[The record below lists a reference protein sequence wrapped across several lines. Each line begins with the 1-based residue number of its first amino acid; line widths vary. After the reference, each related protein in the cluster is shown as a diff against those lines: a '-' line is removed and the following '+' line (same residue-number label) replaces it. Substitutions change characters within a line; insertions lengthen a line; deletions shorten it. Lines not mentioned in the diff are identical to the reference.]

1 MADKLSE
8 YYNVVQQTILSRQ
21 HPVSGLLCEDV
32 AGVPHAWVRDNV
44 AAISSVW
51 ALSMAY
57 RRNPDVE
64 ENRAVIFTLEQA
76 TVQCMRG
83 LMTAMMGQKE
93 KVERFKSSFS
103 LRDALHAKY
112 QGDTGQAVVGD
123 SDWGHLQLDATA
135 LYLLTLAQMTE
146 AGLSIIYTLDEV
158 AFIQNL
164 VFYIECAYVIPDYG
178 MWERGDKSNQ
188 NIVELNSSSV
198 GMAKAAL
205 MAMKGLNLYG
215 ARGGPAS
222 VIHVLPDETVKCSA
236 VLESMLPRES
246 NSKET
251 DASILTIIGYPGFSV
266 RKKTLV
272 EETLSTLTLKLG
284 GKFGMKRFLRD
295 GYKTPR
301 ENTARLHY
309 EAWELRH
316 FENIECEWPL
326 FLCYLSI
333 TSFFNGDMEQAS
345 ALSNNL
351 DSLTVKD
358 GDCTLLPELY
368 QLEERHVAAEYGLPG
383 SSPKVA
389 AGRCPFMWA
398 QALFTITKLLNEGL
412 LVPAEL
418 DPLNRRSELNTIEKP
433 AVVVQVVVLAE
444 DEKIQSLLQK
454 DGIHLETADQISPFE
469 VESASVLSK
478 LYTFLGRNKNLGMSG
493 RKSRDVGI
501 HATSR
506 FYRVQNRIFVFTP
519 QSFDRTIDYR
529 VTDPCLAMSTL
540 AYALNYLSNSWT
552 MPGRPTVTLILTR
565 DFIELDKDNKE
576 VIPSSIIRT
585 IKKISSGYIYG
596 TRVLLGS
603 HTDFMPTSA
612 SVDLG
617 FLNDHENG
625 KPEYLDPEV
634 EHFLS
639 NNCERTETKGIIGTE
654 RSRSVGNGHQSNKQM
669 GSKKRRYTSGAIQ
682 RTRSIKMSLE
692 SSKEIAQTLLNG
704 CMNEIAAKTT
714 NEHSPPPSFDPW
726 HIMSPP
732 FRTRKSSQNIYEDNE
747 EELLMRLE
755 EEEDLEEQGD
765 ILQHMV
771 ENWGMAHDTG
781 SGTVET
787 LVKELYR
794 KSCEVKN
801 WSLVR
806 HTFGLQTWKIPNL
819 ALAVTDLI
827 VRQKQVAVG
836 LPGEGEE
843 VISHPLGAAELK
855 NLIYNVHKADTTT
868 AVLTQ
873 ELISYLAM
881 FIRTEPELFHG
892 VIRIRVG
899 LIIQVRINLSIQY
912 ESFSTI

>member
-1 MADKLSE
+1 MTDKLSE
-8 YYNVVQQTILSRQ
+8 YYEVVEQTILSRQ

-57 RRNPDVE
+57 RRNHDVE
-64 ENRAVIFTLEQA
+64 ESRSIIYMLEKA
-76 TVQCMRG
+76 TVRCMRG
-83 LMTAMMGQKE
+83 LMTAMMGQRE
-93 KVERFKSSFS
+93 KVEKFKSSFS

-146 AGLSIIYTLDEV
+146 AGLNIIFTLDEV

-205 MAMKGLNLYG
+205 MAMKGLNLFG

-251 DASILTIIGYPGFSV
+251 DASILTIIGYPGFAV
-266 RKKTLV
+266 RKEELVDKTL
-272 EETLSTLTLKLG
+272 ETLIEKLR

-301 ENTARLHY
+301 ENTDRLHY
-309 EAWELRH
+309 ESWELRQ
-316 FENIECEWPL
+316 FENIECEWPM

-333 TSFFNGDMEQAS
+333 TQLFNGKTEQAS
-345 ALSNNL
+345 ALAKYL
-351 DSLTVKD
+351 DGLTVEK
-358 GDCTLLPELY
+358 GGLKLLPELY
-368 QLEERHVAAEYGLPG
+368 QLEERHVATEYGRPG

-398 QALFTITKLLNEGL
+398 QALFIITKLLNEGL

-418 DPLNRRSELNTIEKP
+418 DPLNRRLNTIKKP
-433 AVVVQVVVLAE
+433 DVVVQVVVLAE
-444 DEKIQSLLQK
+444 DDEIQSLLQK
-454 DGIHLETADQISPFE
+454 DGIDLQTAAQISPFE
-469 VESASVLSK
+469 VKPASVLSE
-478 LYTFLGRNKNLGMSG
+478 LYTFLGRNEKLGLSG

-501 HATSR
+501 LATSR
-506 FYRVQNRIFVFTP
+506 FYKVQNKTFVFTP
-519 QSFDRTIDYR
+519 QSFDRKSDYR

-540 AYALNYLSNSWT
+540 QYALSYLANSWS
-552 MPGRPTVTLILTR
+552 MPGRPTVTLTLTR
-565 DFIELDKDNKE
+565 DLLEIDKDNKE
-576 VIPSSIIRT
+576 VIPTPIIRT
-585 IKKISSGYIYG
+585 IRKLSSGYING
-596 TRVLLGS
+596 TRVLLGT
-603 HTDFMPTSA
+603 HKDFIPTSA
-612 SVDLG
+612 SVDLA
-617 FLNDHENG
+617 FLNDDENG
-625 KPEYLDPEV
+625 RPENICPEV
-634 EHFLS
+634 ELYLN
-639 NNCERTETKGIIGTE
+639 NNCEEPETRGIIGCK
-654 RSRSVGNGHQSNKQM
+654 RSRYAGNGQHLDP
-669 GSKKRRYTSGAIQ
+669 KKRRYTSGAIQ

-692 SSKEIAQTLLNG
+692 ASKEIAQALLKG
-704 CMNEIAAKTT
+704 CMNEITT
-714 NEHSPPPSFDPW
+714 NDTIDPLLMASPRSK
-726 HIMSPP
+726 
-732 FRTRKSSQNIYEDNE
+732 TRNNSQSTYEDFGN
-747 EELLMRLE
+747 EELLMLLKE
-755 EEEDLEEQGD
+755 SQDLEEQGD
-765 ILQHMV
+765 ILQYMV

-781 SGTVET
+781 SGTVQH
-787 LVKELYR
+787 LVKELYH
-794 KSCEVKN
+794 KLCQVKN

-806 HTFGLQTWKIPNL
+806 HTYGLLTWKIPNL

-836 LPGEGEE
+836 LPGKGEE
-843 VISHPLGAAELK
+843 VTSHPLAAG
-855 NLIYNVHKADTTT
+855 
-868 AVLTQ
+868 
-873 ELISYLAM
+873 S
-881 FIRTEPELFHG
+881 
-892 VIRIRVG
+892 
-899 LIIQVRINLSIQY
+899 
-912 ESFSTI
+912 